1 MHLEALLIAHPQQ
14 GRILQ
19 VFPVVLQA
27 GGKLQVFMLALVLP
41 REESALPY
49 VRIVFAPFELRDVFL
64 KGLAVSGLVCGGG
77 VRLSQHFA

>member
-1 MHLEALLIAHPQQ
+1 
-14 GRILQ
+14 
-19 VFPVVLQA
+19 
-27 GGKLQVFMLALVLP
+27 MLALVLP